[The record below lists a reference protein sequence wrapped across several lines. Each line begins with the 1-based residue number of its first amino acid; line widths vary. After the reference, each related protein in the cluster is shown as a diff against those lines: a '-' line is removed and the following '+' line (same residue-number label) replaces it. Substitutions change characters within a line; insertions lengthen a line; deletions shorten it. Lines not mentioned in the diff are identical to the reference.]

1 MTDDQVKATLRT
13 RTPNVTAGQGRHVP
27 DPSGLRLLE
36 LNMGSPVDGI
46 RMASSAGP

>member
-1 MTDDQVKATLRT
+1 MIQVKAALRT
-13 RTPNVTAGQGRHVP
+13 RTPNVTQLARADMYP

-46 RMASSAGP
+46 ENASSAGP